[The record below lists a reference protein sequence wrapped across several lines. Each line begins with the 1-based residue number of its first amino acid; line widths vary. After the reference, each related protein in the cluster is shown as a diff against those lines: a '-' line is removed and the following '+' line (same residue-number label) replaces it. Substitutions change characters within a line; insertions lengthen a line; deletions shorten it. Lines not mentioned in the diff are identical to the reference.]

1 MTIPKIASYDIATA
15 ATEYHN
21 KVNWRPE
28 AGRAV
33 LLIHDMQNYFINFYG
48 EEAEITRRLTDNI
61 KQLKAICK
69 AAGIPV
75 VYTAQPAHQNPRD
88 RALLTDFWGPGLKD
102 SDNEQQIVSA
112 LAPDDDDTQLVKW
125 RYSAFQRNALHQLMH
140 EQRRDQ
146 LIICGVYAH
155 IGILATSLEAFMTD
169 IQAFVVSDVVADFS
183 AEDHRM
189 AIDYIS
195 RRCGVVTELAQLER
209 DLALPGE
216 TGISAATM
224 RADIAA
230 IMYLDES
237 ELTDN
242 ASPEELGIDSIR
254 LMELVERWR
263 RQGAAIEF
271 ADLAERPAL
280 GLWWELVAGSAEEE
294 QAREERA
301 LEEKVAANA

>member
-15 ATEYHN
+15 ATEYDN
-21 KVNWRPE
+21 KVDWRPE

-48 EEAEITRRLTDNI
+48 EEAELTRRLIDNI
-61 KQLKAICK
+61 KRLKAICR

-75 VYTAQPAHQNPRD
+75 VYTAQPARQSPRD
-88 RALLTDFWGPGLKD
+88 RALLTDFWGPGLRD
-102 SDNEQQIVSA
+102 SDNEQRIVSA
-112 LAPDDDDTQLVKW
+112 LAPDDGDTQLVKW

-169 IQAFVVSDVVADFS
+169 IQAFVVNDAVADFS
-183 AEDHRM
+183 VGDHRM
-189 AIDYIS
+189 AIEYIS
-195 RRCGVVTELAQLER
+195 RRCGVVTELEQLKR
-209 DLALPGE
+209 DLAGPVDAV
-216 TGISAATM
+216 ISAATM

-230 IMYLDES
+230 IMHLDES
-237 ELTDN
+237 ELTDD
-242 ASPEELGIDSIR
+242 ASPEELGLDSIR

-263 RQGAAIEF
+263 RQGAVIEF
-271 ADLAERPAL
+271 ADLAERPTL
-280 GLWWELVAGSAEEE
+280 GQWWELLEGH
-294 QAREERA
+294 AR
-301 LEEKVAANA
+301 EEKVAANG